1 MKLDELNTKVQML
14 EQENEQVAK
23 LLSKF
28 DATIDKLSEFSMSI
42 NKLLAV
48 HEERLS
54 TQRAKTDELVVTMEK
69 RREDYTR
76 GFSDLNSKIDQVE
89 NELRHEGNDHYN
101 KLLSEFKDLNKC
113 IEKNAKIS
121 ASNTATTTTQIDN
134 LQSQVEKL
142 EESNSK
148 RDAKIE
154 KMLKFSYI
162 SIGVITVVYFLATGT
177 LPISFS

>member
-101 KLLSEFKDLNKC
+101 KLLYELIFSRW
-113 IEKNAKIS
+113 IS
-121 ASNTATTTTQIDN
+121 
-134 LQSQVEKL
+134 
-142 EESNSK
+142 
-148 RDAKIE
+148 
-154 KMLKFSYI
+154 
-162 SIGVITVVYFLATGT
+162 
-177 LPISFS
+177 P